1 MILLITRNCIAHTWL
16 KLWNYE
22 LQISGLDS
30 ARVRKRRV
38 VRQKSLQIQLVVV
51 ALQIRDEYPF
61 SSTYFFYILK
71 LYTCP
76 IAYVCIMNELLYYEI
91 KKKN

>member
-1 MILLITRNCIAHTWL
+1 MVKIM
-16 KLWNYE
+16 KYE

-51 ALQIRDEYPF
+51 LQIRDEYLF
-61 SSTYFFYILK
+61 SLTYFFYK

-76 IAYVCIMNELLYYEI
+76 IIYVCIMNELLYYEI

>member
-1 MILLITRNCIAHTWL
+1 MVKIM
-16 KLWNYE
+16 KYE
-22 LQISGLDS
+22 LQISSLDS

-51 ALQIRDEYPF
+51 ALQIRDEYLF

-71 LYTCP
+71 LCTCP
-76 IAYVCIMNELLYYEI
+76 TTYVCIMNELLYYEI
-91 KKKN
+91 KKKH

>member
-1 MILLITRNCIAHTWL
+1 MVKIM
-16 KLWNYE
+16 KYE

-30 ARVRKRRV
+30 ACVRKRRV
-38 VRQKSLQIQLVVV
+38 VRQKSLQIQLVV
-51 ALQIRDEYPF
+51 ALQIRDEYIF

-71 LYTCP
+71 LYTCS
-76 IAYVCIMNELLYYEI
+76 ITYVCIMNELLYYEI